1 MLEKKKL
8 KIEYKQQKMNQL
20 ISVNNINSQKE
31 KKMNP
36 SKFLTQDY
44 DCPPLI

>member
-20 ISVNNINSQKE
+20 YFSEQHKLSE
-31 KKMNP
+31 GKKMNP

-44 DCPPLI
+44 DYPPLI